1 MNRKNVGKVVQFAEF
16 EAECE
21 QSFEHSLVYATR
33 LESSNEYTQFLQST
47 CFAFRYLCVA
57 MPTVYFVV
65 LIAAKRLASRFAEA
79 KDKHIFNFDA
89 LYQEYINFLQQVGL

>member
-1 MNRKNVGKVVQFAEF
+1 
-16 EAECE
+16 
-21 QSFEHSLVYATR
+21 
-33 LESSNEYTQFLQST
+33 
-47 CFAFRYLCVA
+47 

-89 LYQEYINFLQQVGL
+89 LYQEYINFLQQVVL